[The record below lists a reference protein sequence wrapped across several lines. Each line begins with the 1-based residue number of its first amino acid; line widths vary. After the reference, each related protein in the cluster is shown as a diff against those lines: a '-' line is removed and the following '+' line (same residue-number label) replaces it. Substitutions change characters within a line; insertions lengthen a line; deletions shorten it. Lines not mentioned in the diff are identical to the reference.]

1 MNPGRFNHE
10 PSGLGLYRSYGP
22 DQRTSVSQGGQPCAA
37 IMNLAGFIMNPL
49 DWCFVRRPQWL
60 GGCPVVMGFKRES
73 RTLPFVAAATGWPGI
88 LRP

>member
-1 MNPGRFNHE
+1 
-10 PSGLGLYRSYGP
+10 
-22 DQRTSVSQGGQPCAA
+22 
-37 IMNLAGFIMNPL
+37 MNLAGFIMNPL